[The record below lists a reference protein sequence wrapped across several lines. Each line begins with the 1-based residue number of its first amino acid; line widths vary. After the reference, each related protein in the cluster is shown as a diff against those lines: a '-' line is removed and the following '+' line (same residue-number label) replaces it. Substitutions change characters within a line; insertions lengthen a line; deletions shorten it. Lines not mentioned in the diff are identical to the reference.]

1 MVVKKKKVKTDGR
14 KGRKKGFFFFV
25 FTEAPRK
32 TKMR

>member
-14 KGRKKGFFFFV
+14 KGRKKGFFFF
-25 FTEAPRK
+25 TEAPRK

>member
-14 KGRKKGFFFFV
+14 KGRKKGFFFL